1 MAKRVKGMSMCN
13 PVDLERDYLIYTAKY
28 AIEHGYTHF
37 EMIGPTHHP
46 IKGNADG
53 MMYYRKYSQFNT
65 DKDKEYVDFCIELVN
80 EVCDMLAPHG
90 IKTYYWHHELEIP
103 YQFDEQFPEIHNVD
117 GDVEITHP
125 LIKDFLENKVE
136 DFFHLYPKMDGWVL
150 TLHET
155 RIPLLKLKN
164 QKLDKTER
172 VKYVTEIL
180 YNACKRLGKELIVRP
195 FASLEE
201 DYQNMMNAY
210 ERISSD
216 LVVCDKWT
224 QFDWSLSLPDNAF
237 FKKIKNNPLMVETDI
252 FGEYFGKGF
261 LPIMLKK
268 HIPAKYA
275 YCESFNPKGYVSRID
290 RNGFIPFGT
299 PNEVNLDIMNA
310 CHDGRDVDEAIN
322 AFFKKNYGECADE
335 VRELMEST
343 EDIQVMA
350 FHING
355 FDFTELS
362 AFPSLNAIKNCYKIE
377 MMRDSYCIE
386 SNEWFIPKNFKRDSL
401 DEVLATKRRAIEL
414 SEKKLAKLAEIKDRL
429 DPEKYDGLYMRFRNL
444 YYVSVLFERLV
455 VALIGYAKYFEYGKE
470 CYKDQLLS
478 ALDDLARV
486 NEEGKAELGVT
497 RYYPTALGARAYRGR
512 EIDVARIDKVANFV
526 KQTKESFAYEAA
538 LVAELDKEELVD
550 YIIPGA
556 GNEGHKLFKEVNFS
570 DTYHLEDGVCRIA
583 GTYRGKAFSTVNAHG
598 WFRYEIAVKP
608 NAENEILITA
618 KTIAPEAKQGADDEE
633 IVLADKHIPSI
644 DFSVD
649 INGEKTVIRE
659 RAEGKRE
666 FSIRFTEKEGRDR
679 AEIRLDRI
687 SANTP
692 FFYLIKVK

>member
-1 MAKRVKGMSMCN
+1 MAKRIKGMSMCN
-13 PVDLERDYLIYTAKY
+13 PVDLDRDYLIYTAKY

-46 IKGNADG
+46 VKGNADG
-53 MMYYRKYSQFNT
+53 MMYYRKYSQFNV

-103 YQFDEQFPEIHNVD
+103 YKFDEEFPEIHNVD

-125 LIKDFLENKVE
+125 LVKDFLENKIE
-136 DFFHLYPKMDGWVL
+136 DFFHIYPKMDGIVL

-164 QKLDKTER
+164 QKLGKVER

-180 YNACKRLGKELIVRP
+180 YNTCKKLGKELIVRP

-201 DYQNMMNAY
+201 DYSNMMKAY
-210 ERISSD
+210 EQISSE
-216 LVVCDKWT
+216 LTVCDKWT
-224 QFDWSLSLPDNAF
+224 QFDWSLTLPDNAF
-237 FKKIKNNPLMVETDI
+237 FNKIKNNPLMVETDI

-268 HIPAKYA
+268 HIPAKFK
-275 YCESFNPKGYVSRID
+275 YCEGFNPKGYVSRID

-310 CHDGRDVDEAIN
+310 CHDGRDVEAAIN
-322 AFFKKNYGECADE
+322 EFFKKNYGECWAD
-335 VRELMEST
+335 VKLLMEDT

-350 FHING
+350 FHVNG

-362 AFPSLNAIKNCYKIE
+362 AFPSLNSIKNCYKIE
-377 MMRDSYCIE
+377 MMRDDYVIE
-386 SNEWFIPKNFKRDSL
+386 SNEWFIPRNFKRPPL

-414 SEKKLAKLAEIKDRL
+414 SREKLAALARLKDRL
-429 DPEKYDGLYMRFRNL
+429 TEEKYDGLYMRFRNL
-444 YYVSVLFERLV
+444 HYVAKLWERLV
-455 VALIGYAKYFEYGKE
+455 VALIGYAKFFEYGEEK
-470 CYKDQLLS
+470 YRNMLMG
-478 ALDDLARV
+478 ALDDLV
-486 NEEGKAELGVT
+486 SINEEGKSELGIS
-497 RYYPTALGARAYRGR
+497 RYYPTALSVRGSLS
-512 EIDVARIDKVANFV
+512 EKIDVSKIDKIAIFV
-526 KQTKESFAYEAA
+526 DQTKRSFEYEAA
-538 LVAELDKEELVD
+538 EVERLKNEGLVD
-550 YIIPGA
+550 YVITGA

-570 DTYHLEDGVCRIA
+570 DTFLLDDGVCRIA

-598 WFRYEIAVKP
+598 WFRYEVAVRP

-618 KTIAPEAKQGADDEE
+618 KGMEGE
-633 IVLADKHIPSI
+633 L
-644 DFSVD
+644 DFSVEID
-649 INGEKTVIRE
+649 GEKTVIRKSVEGKCEISIPYTE
-659 RAEGKRE
+659 RAGKT
-666 FSIRFTEKEGRDR
+666 SVQ
-679 AEIRLDRI
+679 IRLDRI
-687 SANTP
+687 SAHTP
-692 FFYLIKVK
+692 FFYTIKVK

>member
-1 MAKRVKGMSMCN
+1 MAKRIKGMSMCN

-53 MMYYRKYSQFNT
+53 MMYYRKYSQFNS
-65 DKDKEYVDFCIELVN
+65 DKDKKYVDFCIDLVN
-80 EVCDMLAPHG
+80 EVCEMLEPHG

-103 YQFDEQFPEIHNVD
+103 YQFDEEFPEIHNVD

-136 DFFHLYPKMDGWVL
+136 DFFHLYPKMSGWVL

-210 ERISSD
+210 ERISHD

-237 FKKIKNNPLMVETDI
+237 FNKIKNNPLMVETDI

-261 LPIMLKK
+261 LPIMLKD
-268 HIPAKYA
+268 HIPHKFA
-275 YCESFNPKGYVSRID
+275 YCEGFNPKGYVSRID

-310 CHDGRDVDEAIN
+310 CHDGRDVDEAID
-322 AFFKKNYGECADE
+322 AFFKKNYGECWRE
-335 VRELMEST
+335 VRALMEDT
-343 EDIQVMA
+343 ERIQVMA
-350 FHING
+350 FHVNG

-362 AFPSLNAIKNCYKIE
+362 AFPRLNSVKNCYNLE
-377 MMRDSYCIE
+377 MMRDDYCIE
-386 SNEWFIPKNFKRDSL
+386 SNEWFIPKNFKREGL
-401 DEVLATKRRAIEL
+401 DEILATKREAI
-414 SEKKLAKLAEIKDRL
+414 KLAEEKLTALSAIKDKL
-429 DPEKYDGLYMRFRNL
+429 DADKYDGLYMRFRNL
-444 YYVSVLFERLV
+444 YYVSRLWERLV
-455 VALIGYAKYFEYGKE
+455 VSIIGYAKYFEYGKDE
-470 CYKDQLLS
+470 YRESFLG
-478 ALDDLARV
+478 ALEDLTAI
-486 NEEGKAELGVT
+486 NEEGKAELGIT
-497 RYYPTALGARAYRGR
+497 RYYPTALSTRGSHS
-512 EIDVARIDKVANFV
+512 ENIDVSKIDRVAHYV
-526 KQTKESFAYEAA
+526 RDAKASFEYEAA
-538 LVAELDKEELVD
+538 LTAELKGEGLVD
-550 YIIPGA
+550 FVIPGS
-556 GNEGHKLFKEVNFS
+556 GSEGHKLFKEVNFS
-570 DTYHLEDGVCRIA
+570 DTFHLEDGVCRIA

-618 KTIAPEAKQGADDEE
+618 KTIAPESSKGTDDED
-633 IVLADKHIPSI
+633 IVIGEKQLPSI
-644 DFSVD
+644 DFSVEID
-649 INGEKTVIRE
+649 GEKTVIRE

-666 FSIRFTEKEGRDR
+666 FSIKFTEKCGKDR
-679 AEIRLDRI
+679 VHIRLDRI

>member
-1 MAKRVKGMSMCN
+1 MAKRIKGMSMCN
-13 PVDLERDYLIYTAKY
+13 PVDLDRDYLIYTAKY

-46 IKGNADG
+46 VKGNADG
-53 MMYYRKYSQFNT
+53 MMYYRKYSQFNC
-65 DKDKEYVDFCIELVN
+65 DKDKGYVDFCIELVN
-80 EVCDMLAPHG
+80 EVCNMLKPHG

-103 YQFDEQFPEIHNVD
+103 YKFDEEFPEIHNVD

-125 LIKDFLENKVE
+125 LIKDFLENKIE
-136 DFFHLYPKMDGWVL
+136 DFFYLYPNMDGLVL

-164 QKLDKTER
+164 QKLDKVER

-201 DYQNMMNAY
+201 DYSNMMKAY
-210 ERISSD
+210 EQISSD

-237 FKKIKNNPLMVETDI
+237 FNKIKSNPLMVETDI

-261 LPIMLKK
+261 LPIMLKD
-268 HIPAKYA
+268 HIPHKYA
-275 YCESFNPKGYVSRID
+275 YCEGFNPKGYVSRID
-290 RNGFIPFGT
+290 RNGFVPFGT

-310 CHDGRDVDEAIN
+310 CHDGRDVDEAID

-335 VRELMEST
+335 VKALMEGT
-343 EDIQVMA
+343 EAIQVMA
-350 FHING
+350 FHVNG

-362 AFPSLNAIKNCYKIE
+362 AFPSLNAVKNCYKIE
-377 MMRDSYCIE
+377 MMRENYVIE
-386 SNEWFIPKNFKRDSL
+386 SNEWFIPRDFKRDPI
-401 DEVLATKRRAIEL
+401 DEVLATKKRAIEL
-414 SEKKLAKLAEIKDRL
+414 SLEKLEALSKIKDKL
-429 DPEKYDGLYMRFRNL
+429 DPEKYNGLYMRFRNL
-444 YYVSVLFERLV
+444 YYVSNLWERLIAACV
-455 VALIGYAKYFEYGKE
+455 GYARYFES
-470 CYKDQLLS
+470 KDEKYRQMFLD
-478 ALDDLARV
+478 ATDDLVRI

-497 RYYPTALGARAYRGR
+497 RYYPTALSTRGSLS
-512 EIDVARIDKVANFV
+512 ENIDVSKIDKVAIFV
-526 KQTKESFAYEAA
+526 RQARASFEYEAK
-538 LVAELDKEELVD
+538 LVGELDAMGLVD
-550 YIIPGA
+550 YVIPGA

-570 DTYHLEDGVCRIA
+570 DTFLLEDGVSRIA

-608 NAENEILITA
+608 GAENEILITA
-618 KTIAPEAKQGADDEE
+618 KGMEGE
-633 IVLADKHIPSI
+633 I
-644 DFSVD
+644 DFSATID
-649 INGEKTVIRE
+649 GEKTVVRKA
-659 RAEGKRE
+659 AEGKCE
-666 FSIRFTEKEGRDR
+666 IAIPFTEKCGKDKV
-679 AEIRLDRI
+679 EIRLDRI
-687 SANTP
+687 SAHTP

>member
-1 MAKRVKGMSMCN
+1 MAKRIKGMSMCN
-13 PVDLERDYLIYTAKY
+13 PVDLERDYLIYTARY

-53 MMYYRKYSQFNT
+53 MMYYRKYSQFNV
-65 DKDKEYVDFCIELVN
+65 DKNREYVDFCIELVN

-103 YQFDEQFPEIHNVD
+103 YQFDEEFPEIHNSD

-164 QKLDKTER
+164 QKLGKTER

-210 ERISSD
+210 EQISHD

-224 QFDWSLSLPDNAF
+224 QFDWSLSLPHNAF
-237 FKKIKNNPLMVETDI
+237 FNKIKHNPLMVETDI

-268 HIPAKYA
+268 HIPEKYA
-275 YCESFNPKGYVSRID
+275 YCESFEPRGYVSRID

-310 CHDGRDVDEAIN
+310 CHDGRDVDEAID
-322 AFFKKNYGECADE
+322 AFFEKNYGECGAS
-335 VRELMEST
+335 VRELMEGT

-362 AFPSLNAIKNCYKIE
+362 AFPSLNSIKNCYKIE
-377 MMRDSYCIE
+377 MMRDDHVIE
-386 SNEWFIPKNFKRDSL
+386 SNEWFIPKGFKRAPL
-401 DEVLATKRRAIEL
+401 DEVLATKREAIRL
-414 SEKKLAKLAEIKDRL
+414 SEEKLAKLAELKDKL
-429 DPEKYDGLYMRFRNL
+429 SAEKYDGLYMRFRNL
-444 YYVSVLFERLV
+444 YYVANLWERLV
-455 VALIGYAKYFEYGKE
+455 VALIGYAKYFEYGTE
-470 CYKDQLLS
+470 EFRTMLYS
-478 ALDDLARV
+478 ALDDLNAL
-486 NEEGKAELGVT
+486 NEQGKSELGVT
-497 RYYPTALGARAYRGR
+497 RYYPTALSTRGSLS
-512 EIDVARIDKVANFV
+512 ETIDVSKIDKVAIFIDQA
-526 KQTKESFAYEAA
+526 KRAFEYESA
-538 LVAELDKEELVD
+538 LNEELKGENLVD
-550 YIIPGA
+550 FVIPGA

-598 WFRYEIAVKP
+598 WFRYEVAVKP

-618 KTIAPEAKQGADDEE
+618 KTIAPKESAGTSDED
-633 IVLADKHIPSI
+633 IVLKEKHVPSI
-644 DFSVD
+644 DFSVE
-649 INGEKTVIRE
+649 IGGERTVIRQP
-659 RAEGKRE
+659 AEGKRE
-666 FSIRFTEKEGRDR
+666 FSIRYTEKEGKDR
-679 AEIRLDRI
+679 VQIRLDRI

>member
-1 MAKRVKGMSMCN
+1 MCN
-13 PVDLERDYLIYTAKY
+13 PVDLERDYLLHTARY
-28 AIEHGYTHF
+28 AIEHNYTHF

-53 MMYYRKYSQFNT
+53 MMYYRKYSVFND
-65 DKDKEYVDFCIELVN
+65 DKDKEYVDFCIKLVN

-103 YQFDEQFPEIHNVD
+103 YKFDELYPEIHNVD

-125 LIKDFLENKVE
+125 LIKDFLENKIE
-136 DFFHLYPKMDGWVL
+136 DFFYLYPKMDGLVL

-180 YNACKRLGKELIVRP
+180 YNTCKRLGKELIVRP

-210 ERISSD
+210 ERISPE

-237 FKKIKNNPLMVETDI
+237 FNKIKNNPLMVETDI

-268 HIPAKYA
+268 HIPSKFK
-275 YCESFNPKGYVSRID
+275 YCEGFEPRGYVSRID

-299 PNEVNLDIMNA
+299 PNEVNLEIMNA

-322 AFFKKNYGECADE
+322 AFFEREYGECGAE
-335 VRELMEST
+335 VKELMEDT

-350 FHING
+350 FHVAG

-362 AFPSLNAIKNCYKIE
+362 AFPSLNSIKNCYKIE
-377 MMRDSYCIE
+377 MMRDDYVIDSD
-386 SNEWFIPKNFKRDSL
+386 EWFIPKGFKRPPL
-401 DEVLATKRRAIEL
+401 GEVMAVKRRAIEL
-414 SEKKLAKLAEIKDRL
+414 SEKKLEALKKLEGRL
-429 DPEKYDGLYMRFRNL
+429 TKEKYDGLYMRFANL
-444 YYVSVLFERLV
+444 CYVSKLFERLV
-455 VALIGYAKYFEYGKE
+455 ASLIGYAKYFEYKDE
-470 CYKDQLLS
+470 KYKKAFLD
-478 ALDDLARV
+478 ALDDLTRI
-486 NEEGKAELGVT
+486 NEEGKAELGVR
-497 RYYPTALGARAYRGR
+497 RYYPTALGARGSLS
-512 EIDVARIDKVANFV
+512 EVIDVAKIDKVAIFV
-526 KQTKESFAYEAA
+526 KAAREAFLYEAA
-538 LVAELDKEELVD
+538 ECERLDGEGLVD
-550 YIIPGA
+550 YVVTGA
-556 GNEGHKLFKEVNFS
+556 ANEGHRLFKEVNFS
-570 DTYHLEDGVCRIA
+570 DTFHLEDGVCRIA
-583 GTYRGKAFSTVNAHG
+583 GTYRGKSFSTVNAHG
-598 WFRYEIAVKP
+598 WFRYEIKVRP
-608 NAENEILITA
+608 NALNEILITA
-618 KTIAPEAKQGADDEE
+618 KGSEG
-633 IVLADKHIPSI
+633 SI

-649 INGEKTVIRE
+649 IDGERTVIRE
-659 RAEGKRE
+659 AADGKRE
-666 FSIRFTEKEGRDR
+666 IRIPFTERCGKDKVF
-679 AEIRLDRI
+679 IRLDRI
-687 SANTP
+687 SASTP

>member
-13 PVDLERDYLIYTAKY
+13 PVDLDRDYLIYTAKY

-46 IKGNADG
+46 VKGNADG
-53 MMYYRKYSQFNT
+53 MMYYRKYSQFNE
-65 DKDKEYVDFCIELVN
+65 DKDKEYVDYCIKLVN

-90 IKTYYWHHELEIP
+90 IRTYYWHHELEIP
-103 YQFDEQFPEIHNVD
+103 YKFDEEFPEIHNVD

-125 LIKDFLENKVE
+125 LIKDFLVNKIE
-136 DFFHLYPKMDGWVL
+136 DFFHLYPKMDGLVL

-164 QKLDKTER
+164 QKLDKVER

-180 YNACKRLGKELIVRP
+180 YETCKRLGKELIVRP

-201 DYQNMMNAY
+201 DYSNMMKAY
-210 ERISSD
+210 EQISSE

-224 QFDWSLSLPDNAF
+224 QFDWSLTLPDNAF
-237 FKKIKNNPLMVETDI
+237 YNKIKNNPLMVETDI

-268 HIPAKYA
+268 HISAKFK
-275 YCESFNPKGYVSRID
+275 YCEGFNPKGYVSRID

-310 CHDGRDVDEAIN
+310 CQDGRDVEEAID
-322 AFFKKNYGECADE
+322 AFFKKNYGECGAE
-335 VRELMEST
+335 VKALMEDT

-350 FHING
+350 FHVSG

-362 AFPSLNAIKNCYKIE
+362 AFPSLNSIKNCYKIE
-377 MMRDSYCIE
+377 MMRDDYVIE
-386 SNEWFIPKNFKRDSL
+386 SNEWFIPRDFKRAPL

-414 SEKKLAKLAEIKDRL
+414 SEEKLAALEAIKDRL
-429 DPEKYDGLYMRFRNL
+429 DAEKYDGLYMRFRNL
-444 YYVSVLFERLV
+444 YYVSVLWERLI
-455 VALIGYAKYFEYGKE
+455 VALIGYAKFFEYGEEK
-470 CYKDQLLS
+470 YRKAFLD
-478 ALDDLARV
+478 ATDDLLRV
-486 NEEGKAELGVT
+486 NEEGKSELGVY
-497 RYYPTALGARAYRGR
+497 RYYPTALGTRGNLS
-512 EIDVARIDKVANFV
+512 EKIDVAKIDKVAIFV
-526 KQTKESFAYEAA
+526 DQARRSFEYEAA
-538 LVAELDKEELVD
+538 EVERLNGEELVD
-550 YIIPGA
+550 YVITGA

-570 DTYHLEDGVCRIA
+570 DTFLLEDGVCRIA

-598 WFRYEIAVKP
+598 WFRYEMAVKP

-618 KTIAPEAKQGADDEE
+618 KGMEGQ
-633 IVLADKHIPSI
+633 L
-644 DFSVD
+644 DFSVTVD
-649 INGEKTVIRE
+649 GEKTVVRKTVDGKCEVSIPYVE
-659 RAEGKRE
+659 REGKT
-666 FSIRFTEKEGRDR
+666 SVQ
-679 AEIRLDRI
+679 IRLDRI
-687 SANTP
+687 SAHTP
-692 FFYLIKVK
+692 FFYTIKIK